1 MWERGTK
8 RAQISGIKEE
18 RRDVALAGTSRK
30 LSGYGAKAQVQTE
43 ITQTK
48 NECKTTYMS
57 LGM

>member
-18 RRDVALAGTSRK
+18 RGEDSYVALAGTSRK

-43 ITQTK
+43 IK
-48 NECKTTYMS
+48 NYIKQPI
-57 LGM
+57 